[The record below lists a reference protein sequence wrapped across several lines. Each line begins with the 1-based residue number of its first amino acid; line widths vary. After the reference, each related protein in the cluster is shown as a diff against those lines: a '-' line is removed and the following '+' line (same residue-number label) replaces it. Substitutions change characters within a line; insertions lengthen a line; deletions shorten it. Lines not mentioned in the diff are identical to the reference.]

1 MLTRMWQSLSGPS
14 GLEIV
19 LDDGDE
25 DASNDGDMLC
35 PKSTEDAA
43 DALVR
48 LSANLLVTTCQS
60 LLNSTSHPLEQ
71 RSKNLNLL
79 LWVC

>member
-1 MLTRMWQSLSGPS
+1 MWQSLSGPS

-43 DALVR
+43 DAWCGFLR
-48 LSANLLVTTCQS
+48 TC
-60 LLNSTSHPLEQ
+60 L
-71 RSKNLNLL
+71 
-79 LWVC
+79 